1 MTSRRYLKKSFDI
14 VSYVLLTS
22 VLVAGFVVY
31 QKYRYDPTAQFLIVV
46 AGVAAYLGW
55 ASVYHHIKRDMTLRV
70 YLEYLLIASIV
81 LVVSILVFLR

>member
-1 MTSRRYLKKSFDI
+1 MKKVVKSRGFDI
-14 VSYVLLTS
+14 VSYILLTS
-22 VLVAGFVVY
+22 ILVAGFVVY

-55 ASVYHHIKRDMTLRV
+55 ASVYHHVKRDMTLKV

-81 LVVSILVFLR
+81 LVAAMVVFLR